1 MANKSKQKGT
11 AWETQIV
18 NYLRDSGCFHAHRK
32 VLSGNSDKG
41 DIYIDHVQELIIE
54 AKNEKTYKLAEWVK
68 EANTE
73 AKNADVKIGVVW
85 MHQTGKSDPADGFVV
100 MSGATFLEV
109 LAILEG

>member
-11 AWETQIV
+11 AWETAIV
-18 NYLRDSGCFHAHRK
+18 NYLSASGLSARRK
-32 VLSGNSDKG
+32 VLSGRYDQG
-41 DIYIDHVQELIIE
+41 DIEVSHIPELIIE

-68 EANTE
+68 EANAE
-73 AKNADVKIGVVW
+73 AKNADVKFGVVW

-100 MSGATFLEV
+100 MSGATFMEL